1 LRTLVRSHTL
11 LQLLAIERVDAKFTN

>member
-1 LRTLVRSHTL
+1 LRTLVQSHTL